1 MFMGGRYVLQ
11 SWVFA
16 ILQCPSMVLSREKI
30 APLSS
35 LSSLPPLLISPWA
48 VYASISQK
56 TLGGKK
62 KEIWKDSEF

>member
-1 MFMGGRYVLQ
+1 MLM
-11 SWVFA
+11 
-16 ILQCPSMVLSREKI
+16 SREKI